1 MPGCTRCI
9 MPSLFTQEYNTKGMP
24 MTSIKVKFRPSTV
37 DGKEGGL
44 YFQIIHNRVVRQL
57 NTDYK
62 VLAEEWDAESESVIV
77 NGNRSNLLLGIQER
91 LAWDMARLEKVVRSL
106 ETERRRFTADDVITM
121 FHKLTKESS
130 LFTFMHGV
138 IAQLKQL
145 GKIRTSETY
154 TATLNSFMAFRD
166 EQDVPLDGINSDMML
181 MYEAYLKAREVRMNT
196 ISFYMR
202 NLRAVYNR
210 AVEKGLTQQNNPF
223 RHVYTGVDKTVKR
236 AIPIK
241 VIKALKE
248 LDLSMKPSLDFARD
262 MFMFSFYTRG
272 MSFVDMA
279 YLRKTDIKNGIL
291 TYRRRKTGQEL
302 SIKWEKCMAEIIAKY
317 PENKTDYL
325 LPIIKEEGNGR
336 NSVSHQACL
345 NGRVVTDEGKANE
358 RRQYDN
364 TLHLVNYRL
373 KELST
378 MLKLLRPLTMYVARH
393 SWASAAKAKNVPLSV
408 ISEGM
413 GHDSE
418 ATTQIYLASLETS
431 VVDKANKMILGLL

>member
-1 MPGCTRCI
+1 MTI
-9 MPSLFTQEYNTKGMP
+9 
-24 MTSIKVKFRPSTV
+24 TSIRKKFRPSLV
-37 DGKEGGL
+37 EGKEGGIF
-44 YFQIIHNRVVRQL
+44 FQIIHHRVVRQL
-57 NTDYK
+57 NTEYRIF
-62 VLAEEWDAESESVIV
+62 ASEWDAEAENVIV
-77 NGNRSNLLLGIQER
+77 NGNRYNLLLGIQER

-106 ETERRRFTADDVITM
+106 EIERRRFTADDVISM

-130 LFTFMHGV
+130 FFTFMHGV

-166 EQDVPLDGINSDMML
+166 EQDVPLDGVSSDMML
-181 MYEAYLKAREVRMNT
+181 LYEAYLKARGVRMNT

-210 AVEKGLTQQNNPF
+210 AVEKGLTAQNYPF

-236 AIPIK
+236 AISIK
-241 VIKALKE
+241 AIKALKE
-248 LDLSMKPSLDFARD
+248 QDLSMKPSLDFARD

-279 YLRKTDIKNGIL
+279 YLRKTELQNGIL

-302 SIKWEKCMAEIIAKY
+302 SIKWEKCMAEIVAKY
-317 PENKTDYL
+317 PENQTEFL
-325 LPIIKEEGNGR
+325 LPIIKEQG
-336 NSVSHQACL
+336 
-345 NGRVVTDEGKANE
+345 NE
-358 RRQYDN
+358 RKQYDN
-364 TLHLVNYRL
+364 ALHLVNYHLKRL
-373 KELST
+373 SE
-378 MLKLLRPLTMYVARH
+378 MLQLQRPLTMYVARH

>member
-1 MPGCTRCI
+1 
-9 MPSLFTQEYNTKGMP
+9 
-24 MTSIKVKFRPSTV
+24 MTSIKVKFRYSTV
-37 DGKEGGL
+37 EGKEGSI

-62 VLAEEWDAESESVIV
+62 IYETEWYAEAESVMV
-77 NGNRSNLLLGIQER
+77 TGNRSNILLGIRER
-91 LAWDMARLEKVVRSL
+91 LEWDIARLEKVIRQL
-106 ETERRRFTADDVITM
+106 ETERRRYTADDVITV
-121 FHKLTKESS
+121 FHKMTKEAS

-154 TATLNSFMAFRD
+154 TATLKSFMVFRE
-166 EQDVPLDGINSDMML
+166 EQDVPLDGITSDLML
-181 MYEAYLKAREVRMNT
+181 LYEAYLKARGVRMNT

-202 NLRAVYNR
+202 ILRAVYNR
-210 AVEKGLTQQNNPF
+210 AVEKGLAEQQNPF

-248 LDLSMKPSLDFARD
+248 LDLSVKPSLDFARD

-279 YLRKTDIKNGIL
+279 YLKKSDLQNDIL

-302 SIKWEKCMAEIIAKY
+302 SIKWEKCMAEIVAKY
-317 PENKTDYL
+317 PDNHINYL
-325 LPIIKEEGNGR
+325 LPIIKEKE
-336 NSVSHQACL
+336 
-345 NGRVVTDEGKANE
+345 NE
-358 RRQYDN
+358 RKQYDN
-364 TLHLVNYRL
+364 ALHLVNYRL
-373 KELST
+373 KDLSKI
-378 MLKLLRPLTMYVARH
+378 LKLQRPLTMYVARH

>member
-1 MPGCTRCI
+1 MT
-9 MPSLFTQEYNTKGMP
+9 
-24 MTSIKVKFRPSTV
+24 MTSIKIKFRPSTV
-37 DGKEGGL
+37 DGKEGGI

-57 NTDYK
+57 NTEYK
-62 VLAEEWDAESESVIV
+62 VFAEEWNAESENIVIKGSRF
-77 NGNRSNLLLGIQER
+77 NFLLGIQER
-91 LAWDMARLEKVVRSL
+91 LSWDATRLEKVVRTL

-121 FHKLTKESS
+121 FHKQTKESS
-130 LFTFMHGV
+130 LFNFMHGV

-154 TATLNSFMAFRD
+154 TATLKSFMAFR
-166 EQDVPLDGINSDMML
+166 ENQDVPLDGVSSDMML
-181 MYEAYLKAREVRMNT
+181 LYEAHLKARDVRMNT

-210 AVEKGLTQQNNPF
+210 AVEKGLTPQNKPF
-223 RHVYTGVDKTVKR
+223 RHVYTGVNKTIKR

-241 VIKALKE
+241 EIKALKE
-248 LDLSMKPSLDFARD
+248 LDLSLKPSLDFARD

-272 MSFVDMA
+272 MSFIDMA
-279 YLRKTDIKNGIL
+279 YLKKSDLQNGIL
-291 TYRRRKTGQEL
+291 TYRRRKTGQQL
-302 SIKWEKCMAEIIAKY
+302 TIKWEKCMEDIVSKY
-317 PENKTDYL
+317 PKNQTDYL
-325 LPIIKEEGNGR
+325 LPIIKET
-336 NSVSHQACL
+336 V
-345 NGRVVTDEGKANE
+345 NE

-364 TLHLVNYRL
+364 ALHLVNYHL
-373 KELST
+373 KDLSSI
-378 MLKLLRPLTMYVARH
+378 LKLQRPLTMYVARH
-393 SWASAAKAKNVPLSV
+393 SWASAAKARNIPLPV

>member
-1 MPGCTRCI
+1 
-9 MPSLFTQEYNTKGMP
+9 
-24 MTSIKVKFRPSTV
+24 MTSIKIKFRPSV
-37 DGKEGGL
+37 VNGKEGSL

-62 VLAEEWDAESESVIV
+62 VFANEWDAQTESIAVCGI
-77 NGNRSNLLLGIQER
+77 RSNLLLDIQER
-91 LAWDMARLEKVVRSL
+91 LSWDVVRLEKVIRLL
-106 ETERRRFTADDVITM
+106 ETESRRFTADDVITL
-121 FHKLTKESS
+121 FHKQTKDSS
-130 LFTFMHGV
+130 FLNFMHGV

-145 GKIRTSETY
+145 GKVRTSETY
-154 TATLNSFMAFRD
+154 KATLKSFMSFRD
-166 EQDVPLDGINSDMML
+166 EQDVPLDGITSDLML
-181 MYEAYLKAREVRMNT
+181 MYEAHLKARGVRMNT

-210 AVEKGLTQQNNPF
+210 AVEKGLTPQQYPF

-241 VIKALKE
+241 DIKALKDM
-248 LDLSMKPSLDFARD
+248 DLSMNPTLDFTRD

-279 YLRKTDIKNGIL
+279 YLKKTDIKNGIL
-291 TYRRRKTGQEL
+291 TYRRRKTSQEL

-317 PENKTDYL
+317 PENKTNFL
-325 LPIIKEEGNGR
+325 LPIIKEQG
-336 NSVSHQACL
+336 
-345 NGRVVTDEGKANE
+345 NE
-358 RRQYDN
+358 RKQYN
-364 TLHLVNYRL
+364 NALHLVNYHLKDLSKRL
-373 KELST
+373 RLQ
-378 MLKLLRPLTMYVARH
+378 RPLTMYVARH

-431 VVDKANKMILGLL
+431 VVDRANKMILGLL

>member
-1 MPGCTRCI
+1 M
-9 MPSLFTQEYNTKGMP
+9 S
-24 MTSIKVKFRPSTV
+24 MTSIMVKFRPSTV
-37 DGKEGGL
+37 EGKEGSI
-44 YFQIIHNRVVRQL
+44 YFQIIHNRIVRQL

-62 VLAEEWDAESESVIV
+62 IFATEWDAQSESVMV
-77 NGNRSNLLLGIQER
+77 TGNRSNILLSIRER
-91 LAWDMARLEKVVRSL
+91 LEWDIARLEKVIRQL
-106 ETERRRFTADDVITM
+106 ETERRRYTSDDVITA
-121 FHKLTKESS
+121 FHKMTKEAS

-154 TATLNSFMAFRD
+154 TATLKSFMAFRED
-166 EQDVPLDGINSDMML
+166 QDVPLDGISSDLML
-181 MYEAYLKAREVRMNT
+181 LYEAYLKARGVRMNT

-202 NLRAVYNR
+202 ILRAVYNR
-210 AVEKGLTQQNNPF
+210 AVEKGLTPQKNPF
-223 RHVYTGVDKTVKR
+223 RHVYTGVDKTAKR
-236 AIPIK
+236 AIPVK
-241 VIKALKE
+241 AIKALKE

-279 YLRKTDIKNGIL
+279 YLRKSDLQNGIL

-302 SIKWEKCMAEIIAKY
+302 TIKWEKCMAEIVAKY
-317 PENKTDYL
+317 PDNHTDYM
-325 LPIIKEEGNGR
+325 LPIIKEKE
-336 NSVSHQACL
+336 
-345 NGRVVTDEGKANE
+345 NE
-358 RRQYDN
+358 RKQYDN
-364 TLHLVNYRL
+364 ALHLANYRL

-378 MLKLLRPLTMYVARH
+378 MLKLQRPLTMYVARH

>member
-1 MPGCTRCI
+1 MRSNFESITR
-9 MPSLFTQEYNTKGMP
+9 L
-24 MTSIKVKFRPSTV
+24 KVKFRPSIV

-57 NTDYK
+57 NTNYK
-62 VLAEEWDAESESVIV
+62 IFAEEWDAESESIIV
-77 NGNRSNLLLGIQER
+77 NGNRTNLLLGIQER
-91 LAWDMARLEKVVRSL
+91 LAWDVSRLEKVVRSL

-121 FHKLTKESS
+121 FLKLTKESS

-145 GKIRTSETY
+145 GKVRTSETY
-154 TATLNSFMAFRD
+154 TITLNSFMAFRE
-166 EQDVPLDGINSDMML
+166 EQDVPLDGVSSDMML
-181 MYEAYLKAREVRMNT
+181 MYEAFLKARGVRMNT

-210 AVEKGLTQQNNPF
+210 AVEKGLTPQNNPF

-241 VIKALKE
+241 AIKALKE

-279 YLRKTDIKNGIL
+279 YLRKTDLQNGIL

-302 SIKWEKCMAEIIAKY
+302 TIKWEKCMAEIIAKY

-325 LPIIKEEGNGR
+325 LPIIKEKGNGG
-336 NSVSHQACL
+336 NSESHQACL
-345 NGRVVTDEGKANE
+345 NGRVVTDEGEANE

-364 TLHLVNYRL
+364 ALHLVNYRL
-373 KELST
+373 KELSA
-378 MLKLLRPLTMYVARH
+378 MLKLQRPLTMYVARH

>member
-1 MPGCTRCI
+1 
-9 MPSLFTQEYNTKGMP
+9 

-57 NTDYK
+57 NTDYR
-62 VLAEEWDAESESVIV
+62 VFAVH
-77 NGNRSNLLLGIQER
+77 
-91 LAWDMARLEKVVRSL
+91 SL

-145 GKIRTSETY
+145 GRVRTSETY
-154 TATLNSFMAFRD
+154 TTTLNSFMAFRE
-166 EQDVPLDGINSDMML
+166 EQDVPIDGISSDLML
-181 MYEAYLKAREVRMNT
+181 MYEAYLKARGVRMNT

-210 AVEKGLTQQNNPF
+210 AVEKGLTPQNNPF

-241 VIKALKE
+241 DIKALKE
-248 LDLSMKPSLDFARD
+248 VDLSMKPSLDFARD

-279 YLRKTDIKNGIL
+279 YLKKDRPSEWHP
-291 TYRRRKTGQEL
+291 EL
-302 SIKWEKCMAEIIAKY
+302 SQTKDR
-317 PENKTDYL
+317 PGTN
-325 LPIIKEEGNGR
+325 
-336 NSVSHQACL
+336 HQV
-345 NGRVVTDEGKANE
+345 GEVYG
-358 RRQYDN
+358 
-364 TLHLVNYRL
+364 
-373 KELST
+373 
-378 MLKLLRPLTMYVARH
+378 
-393 SWASAAKAKNVPLSV
+393 
-408 ISEGM
+408 
-413 GHDSE
+413 
-418 ATTQIYLASLETS
+418 
-431 VVDKANKMILGLL
+431 

>member
-1 MPGCTRCI
+1 
-9 MPSLFTQEYNTKGMP
+9 
-24 MTSIKVKFRPSTV
+24 MTSIKIKYRPSSV
-37 DGKEGGL
+37 EGKEGCI

-57 NTDYK
+57 NTDYRIF
-62 VLAEEWDAESESVIV
+62 ASEWNEDTETIIDNGDRTNIV
-77 NGNRSNLLLGIQER
+77 NAIKER
-91 LAWDMARLEKVVRSL
+91 LAWDAARLDKVVAQL
-106 ETERRRFTADDVITM
+106 DAERRKYSADDVITV
-121 FHKLTKESS
+121 FHRLTKEVS
-130 LFTFMHGV
+130 LFSFWHNV

-145 GKIRTSETY
+145 GKVRTAETY
-154 TATLNSFMAFRD
+154 TATLKSFMKFQSN
-166 EQDVPLDGINSDMML
+166 QDVPLDGITSDMML
-181 MYEAYLKAREVRMNT
+181 LYEAHLKARGVRMNT

-202 NLRAVYNR
+202 IFRAVYNR
-210 AVEKGLTQQNNPF
+210 AVEKGLTTQQNPF

-241 VIKALKE
+241 DIKALKDM
-248 LDLSMKPSLDFARD
+248 DLSMHPTLDFTRD

-279 YLRKTDIKNGIL
+279 YLRKSDIKNGVL

-302 SIKWEKCMAEIIAKY
+302 SIKWEKCMAEIVAKY
-317 PENKTDYL
+317 PENKTGFL
-325 LPIIKEEGNGR
+325 LPIIKEQG
-336 NSVSHQACL
+336 
-345 NGRVVTDEGKANE
+345 DE

-364 TLHLVNYRL
+364 ALHLVNYRL

-378 MLKLLRPLTMYVARH
+378 MLKLQRPLTMYVARH
-393 SWASAAKAKNVPLSV
+393 SWASAAKAKNIPLSV

>member
-1 MPGCTRCI
+1 M
-9 MPSLFTQEYNTKGMP
+9 

-44 YFQIIHNRVVRQL
+44 YFQIIHHRVVRQL

-62 VLAEEWDAESESVIV
+62 VFAKEWDAELESIVI
-77 NGNRSNLLLGIQER
+77 NGNRSNFLLGIQER
-91 LAWDMARLEKVVRSL
+91 LAWDVARLEKVVHML
-106 ETERRRFTADDVITM
+106 ETERRRFRADDVITM
-121 FHKLTKESS
+121 FHKQTKESS

-154 TATLNSFMAFRD
+154 TATLKSFMAFR
-166 EQDVPLDGINSDMML
+166 ENQDVPLDGITSDLML
-181 MYEAYLKAREVRMNT
+181 LYEAHLKARNIRMNT

-210 AVEKGLTQQNNPF
+210 AVEKGLTPQNNPF
-223 RHVYTGVDKTVKR
+223 RHVYTGVDKTIKR

-241 VIKALKE
+241 AIKELKE
-248 LDLSMKPSLDFARD
+248 LDLSLKPSLDFARD

-272 MSFVDMA
+272 MSFIDMA
-279 YLRKTDIKNGIL
+279 YLKKSDLKSGIL
-291 TYRRRKTGQEL
+291 TYRRRKTGQQL
-302 SIKWEKCMAEIIAKY
+302 TIKWEKCMKDIINKY
-317 PENKTDYL
+317 PNNETDFL
-325 LPIIKEEGNGR
+325 LPIIKDTG
-336 NSVSHQACL
+336 
-345 NGRVVTDEGKANE
+345 NE

-364 TLHLVNYRL
+364 ALHLVNYHL
-373 KELST
+373 KELSR
-378 MLKLLRPLTMYVARH
+378 MLKLQRPLTMYVARH
-393 SWASAAKAKNVPLSV
+393 SWASAAKAKNIPLSV

-418 ATTQIYLASLETS
+418 TTTQIYLASLETS
-431 VVDKANKMILGLL
+431 VVDKANKKILGLL

>member
-1 MPGCTRCI
+1 M
-9 MPSLFTQEYNTKGMP
+9 
-24 MTSIKVKFRPSTV
+24 MTSIKIKFRPSTV
-37 DGKEGGL
+37 EGKEGCI
-44 YFQIIHNRVVRQL
+44 YIQIIHNRVVRQL
-57 NTDYK
+57 NTDYRIF
-62 VLAEEWDAESESVIV
+62 ASAWDEKSETIMANGDRLNIV
-77 NGNRSNLLLGIQER
+77 NAVKDR
-91 LAWDMARLEKVVRSL
+91 LTWDMARLKKVITQL
-106 ETERRRFTADDVITM
+106 ETEQGKYTADDVITAY
-121 FHKLTKESS
+121 HKLTNEVS
-130 LFTFMHGV
+130 LFSFWHSI

-145 GKIRTSETY
+145 GKVRTSETY
-154 TATLNSFMAFRD
+154 TATLKSFMAFRGD
-166 EQDVPLDGINSDMML
+166 QDVPLDGISSDMML
-181 MYEAYLKAREVRMNT
+181 LYEAYLKTRDVRMNT

-210 AVEKGLTQQNNPF
+210 AVEKGLTPQNNPF

-241 VIKALKE
+241 DIKALKE

-279 YLRKTDIKNGIL
+279 YLKKTDLQNGIL
-291 TYRRRKTGQEL
+291 IYRRRKTGQEL
-302 SIKWEKCMAEIIAKY
+302 TIKWEKCMAEIIAKY
-317 PENKTDYL
+317 PENKTDFL
-325 LPIIKEEGNGR
+325 LPIIREEG
-336 NSVSHQACL
+336 
-345 NGRVVTDEGKANE
+345 NE

-364 TLHLVNYRL
+364 ALHLVNYRL

-378 MLKLLRPLTMYVARH
+378 ILKLQRPLTMYVARH

>member
-1 MPGCTRCI
+1 M
-9 MPSLFTQEYNTKGMP
+9 
-24 MTSIKVKFRPSTV
+24 V

-62 VLAEEWDAESESVIV
+62 VFAEEWDAESESVIV

-91 LAWDMARLEKVVRSL
+91 LAWDVARLEKVVRSL
-106 ETERRRFTADDVITM
+106 ETERRRFTADDVITAY
-121 FHKLTKESS
+121 HKLTKEVS
-130 LFTFMHGV
+130 LFSFWHNV

-145 GKIRTSETY
+145 SKIRTSETY

-166 EQDVPLDGINSDMML
+166 EQDVPLDGISSDMML
-181 MYEAYLKAREVRMNT
+181 LYEAHLKARGVRMNT

-202 NLRAVYNR
+202 IFRAVYNR
-210 AVEKGLTQQNNPF
+210 AVEKGLTAQNYPF

-279 YLRKTDIKNGIL
+279 YLKKSDLKNGIL

-317 PENKTDYL
+317 PENKTGFL
-325 LPIIKEEGNGR
+325 LPIIKEQG
-336 NSVSHQACL
+336 
-345 NGRVVTDEGKANE
+345 DE

-364 TLHLVNYRL
+364 ALHLVNYRL

-378 MLKLLRPLTMYVARH
+378 MLKLQRPLTMYVARH
-393 SWASAAKAKNVPLSV
+393 SWASAAKAKNVPLLV

>member
-1 MPGCTRCI
+1 
-9 MPSLFTQEYNTKGMP
+9 MP
-24 MTSIKVKFRPSTV
+24 MTSIKIKFRPSV
-37 DGKEGGL
+37 VNGKEGSL

-62 VLAEEWDAESESVIV
+62 VFANEWDAQTESIAVCGI
-77 NGNRSNLLLGIQER
+77 RSNLLLDIQER
-91 LAWDMARLEKVVRSL
+91 LSWDVVRLEKVIRLL
-106 ETERRRFTADDVITM
+106 ETESRRFTADDVITL
-121 FHKLTKESS
+121 FHKQTKDSS
-130 LFTFMHGV
+130 FLNFMHGV
-138 IAQLKQL
+138 IAQLIQL
-145 GKIRTSETY
+145 GKVRTSETY
-154 TATLNSFMAFRD
+154 KATLKSFMSFRD
-166 EQDVPLDGINSDMML
+166 EQDVPLDGITSDLML
-181 MYEAYLKAREVRMNT
+181 MYEAHLKARGVRMNT

-210 AVEKGLTQQNNPF
+210 AVEKGLTPQQYPF

-241 VIKALKE
+241 DIKALKDM
-248 LDLSMKPSLDFARD
+248 DLSMNPTLDFTRD

-279 YLRKTDIKNGIL
+279 YLKKTNIKNGIL
-291 TYRRRKTGQEL
+291 TYRRRKTSQEL

-317 PENKTDYL
+317 PENKTNFL
-325 LPIIKEEGNGR
+325 LPIIKEQG
-336 NSVSHQACL
+336 
-345 NGRVVTDEGKANE
+345 NE
-358 RRQYDN
+358 RKQYN
-364 TLHLVNYRL
+364 NALHLVNYHLKDLSKRL
-373 KELST
+373 RLQ
-378 MLKLLRPLTMYVARH
+378 RPLTMYVARH

-431 VVDKANKMILGLL
+431 VVDRANKMILGLL

>member
-1 MPGCTRCI
+1 
-9 MPSLFTQEYNTKGMP
+9 

-62 VLAEEWDAESESVIV
+62 VFAEEWDAESESVIV
-77 NGNRSNLLLGIQER
+77 NGNSTNLLLGIQER
-91 LAWDMARLEKVVRSL
+91 LAWDVARLGKVVHSL
-106 ETERRRFTADDVITM
+106 ETEHRRFTADDVITM
-121 FHKLTKESS
+121 FHKLTKKSS

-145 GKIRTSETY
+145 GKVRTSETY
-154 TATLNSFMAFRD
+154 TTTLNSFMAFRD
-166 EQDVPLDGINSDMML
+166 EQDVPLDGITSDMML
-181 MYEAYLKAREVRMNT
+181 MYEAYLKTREVRMNT

-210 AVEKGLTQQNNPF
+210 AVEKGLTPQNNPF

-241 VIKALKE
+241 DIKALKE
-248 LDLSMKPSLDFARD
+248 LDLSIKPSLDFARD

-279 YLRKTDIKNGIL
+279 YLRKTDLQNGIL

-302 SIKWEKCMAEIIAKY
+302 TIKWEKCMAEIIAKY
-317 PENKTDYL
+317 PDNQTDFL
-325 LPIIKEEGNGR
+325 LPIIKEQGNGW
-336 NSVSHQACL
+336 NSESHQACL
-345 NGRVVTDEGKANE
+345 NGRVVTDEGEANK

-364 TLHLVNYRL
+364 ALHLVNYRL

-378 MLKLLRPLTMYVARH
+378 MLKLQRPLTMYVARH

>member
-1 MPGCTRCI
+1 MT
-9 MPSLFTQEYNTKGMP
+9 
-24 MTSIKVKFRPSTV
+24 TSIKVKFRPSTV
-37 DGKEGGL
+37 EGKEGGI

-62 VLAEEWDAESESVIV
+62 IFATEWDAEAESVIV
-77 NGNRSNLLLGIQER
+77 TGNRSSILLGISER
-91 LAWDMARLEKVVRSL
+91 LAWDIARLGKVIRQL
-106 ETERRRFTADDVITM
+106 ETERRRYTADDVITA
-121 FHKLTKESS
+121 FHRMTKEAS

-154 TATLNSFMAFRD
+154 TATLKSFMAFRE
-166 EQDVPLDGINSDMML
+166 EQDIPLDGITSDLML
-181 MYEAYLKAREVRMNT
+181 LYEAYLKARGVRMNT

-202 NLRAVYNR
+202 ILRAVYNR
-210 AVEKGLTQQNNPF
+210 AVEKGLTPQQNPF

-241 VIKALKE
+241 AVKALKE
-248 LDLSMKPSLDFARD
+248 LDLSVNPSLDFARD

-279 YLRKTDIKNGIL
+279 YLKKTDLQNGIL

-302 SIKWEKCMAEIIAKY
+302 TIKWEKCMAEIVAKY
-317 PENKTDYL
+317 PDNQTDYL
-325 LPIIKEEGNGR
+325 LPIIQETG
-336 NSVSHQACL
+336 H
-345 NGRVVTDEGKANE
+345 E
-358 RRQYDN
+358 RKQYDN
-364 TLHLVNYRL
+364 AMHLVNYRL
-373 KELST
+373 KELSM
-378 MLKLLRPLTMYVARH
+378 MLKLQRPLTMYVARH
-393 SWASAAKAKNVPLSV
+393 SWASASKAKNVPLSV

-418 ATTQIYLASLETS
+418 MTTQIYLASLETS

>member
-1 MPGCTRCI
+1 M
-9 MPSLFTQEYNTKGMP
+9 
-24 MTSIKVKFRPSTV
+24 V

-62 VLAEEWDAESESVIV
+62 AFAEEWDAESESVVV

-91 LAWDMARLEKVVRSL
+91 LAWDVARLEKVVRSL

-145 GKIRTSETY
+145 GKVRTSETY
-154 TATLNSFMAFRD
+154 TATLKSFMAFRD
-166 EQDVPLDGINSDMML
+166 EQDVPLDGISSDMML
-181 MYEAYLKAREVRMNT
+181 MYEAHLKARGVRMNT

-210 AVEKGLTQQNNPF
+210 AVEKGLTQPNNPF

-241 VIKALKE
+241 AIKALKQ
-248 LDLSMKPSLDFARD
+248 LDLSMKASLDFACD
-262 MFMFSFYTRG
+262 MFLFSFYTRG
-272 MSFVDMA
+272 MSFVDIA
-279 YLRKTDIKNGIL
+279 YLKKTDLQNGIL

-325 LPIIKEEGNGR
+325 LPIIKEKGNGR

-378 MLKLLRPLTMYVARH
+378 MLKLQRPLTMYVARH
-393 SWASAAKAKNVPLSV
+393 SWASAAKSKNVPLSV